1 MLKISDFFFVKE
13 FDVQTPDV
21 SERAAD
27 VHDFIRS
34 VFSHPNTEA
43 QNLNKSLVYI
53 VSATI
58 LTMQ

>member
-1 MLKISDFFFVKE
+1 MLKISDFFKE

-43 QNLNKSLVYI
+43 QNLKNP
-53 VSATI
+53 
-58 LTMQ
+58 